1 MILHRKTVFESKWAG
16 RCAWLV
22 FLLVF
27 AIAFL
32 LTWRAVWA

>member
-1 MILHRKTVFESKWAG
+1 MILHKKTVFESNWPG
-16 RCAWLV
+16 WCAWLV
-22 FLLVF
+22 YLLVF